1 MHYFH
6 EPLPHKS
13 NQISILNFSLRCGSM
28 SPINFAYHLK
38 NLPLWKQSMNCFSQS
53 IKNMPKNFLSLIGFL
68 VGDCSYILILL
79 VLSKVLTFVNF
90 GILIIKTMTI
100 LTLFRMGIVWVW
112 LLGLF
117 TDVGDGEQ
125 KIPIPKVCHTYLSMM
140 KLSTVIPYLKKIQKM
155 YINQVTY
162 TFSSAGISIF
172 SLEINNFCYIKKYWC
187 KLPLITSFLF
197 SKNFFESLNVV
208 LRNKIKFEDVSK
220 ICYARSS

>member
-1 MHYFH
+1 MHYFQ

-13 NQISILNFSLRCGSM
+13 NQISILSFSLRCSSM

-38 NLPLWKQSMNCFSQS
+38 NLPLRKQSMNCFSQS

-90 GILIIKTMTI
+90 GILIIKTMTS

-112 LLGLF
+112 LLRLF

-125 KIPIPKVCHTYLSMM
+125 KIPIPKICHTYLSMM
-140 KLSTVIPYLKKIQKM
+140 NLGTVITYLKRIQK
-155 YINQVTY
+155 
-162 TFSSAGISIF
+162 
-172 SLEINNFCYIKKYWC
+172 KYVSRDT
-187 KLPLITSFLF
+187 LPEF
-197 SKNFFESLNVV
+197 
-208 LRNKIKFEDVSK
+208 R
-220 ICYARSS
+220 